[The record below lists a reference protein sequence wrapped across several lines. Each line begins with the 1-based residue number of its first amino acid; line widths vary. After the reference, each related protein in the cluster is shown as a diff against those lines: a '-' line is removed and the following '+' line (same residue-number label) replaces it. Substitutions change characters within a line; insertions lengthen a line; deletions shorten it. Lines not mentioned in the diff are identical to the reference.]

1 MSYID
6 VLLMKNEREKNLNK
20 YKYEEQ
26 KFKNLVNNEIN
37 SQKKQNKLL
46 RKKND
51 KIYNDLSEKYNKI
64 EEENLRNCYE
74 EKYDLLYKQILN
86 ETKLKSEIEN
96 KKNEY
101 KNKAELEQ
109 IKNNY
114 LLQNTTTKINLTRN

>member
-74 EKYDLLYKQILN
+74 EKYDLQMKQN
-86 ETKLKSEIEN
+86 
-96 KKNEY
+96 
-101 KNKAELEQ
+101 
-109 IKNNY
+109 
-114 LLQNTTTKINLTRN
+114 